1 MSLNQNIRVL
11 FISSGRN
18 GKIGC
23 VVKNQ
28 GESLK
33 DRGINVDYFL
43 IKPGFWGYLT
53 AIHKLRIKY
62 NLGQYDLV
70 HAHYSLCGFVAG
82 LAGCKPLVV
91 SLMGSDIYTSG
102 FSRTLIRLF
111 IRHKW
116 TETIVK
122 TKQMKELIGI
132 DSIHIIPNGVDI
144 ERFRPIS
151 KEIARQHIGYKED
164 KKLIVFIA
172 VKNREEKNLDLAM
185 DTIKHL
191 NDNSVDFKHIY
202 DVPNSEVPYYLNAAD
217 VLLLT
222 SKREGSVNVVKEA
235 LACNCPL
242 VATNVGDISWVLGD
256 LEGCYIT
263 TYDPCDV
270 ANKILAALYF
280 GRLTNGRDRILEL
293 GLDSHSVSASII
305 GLYERLVR
313 KKY

>member
-1 MSLNQNIRVL
+1 MNQNIRVL

-18 GKIGC
+18 GNVGC

-33 DRGINVDYFL
+33 EAGINVDYFL
-43 IKPGFWGYLT
+43 INSGLRGYLN
-53 AIHKLRIKY
+53 AIRKLRNVFK
-62 NLGQYDLV
+62 NGHYDLA

-82 LAGCKPLVV
+82 LSGCEPLVI
-91 SLMGSDIYTSG
+91 SLMGSDIYESV
-102 FSRTLIRLF
+102 FSRALIRLF
-111 IRHKW
+111 IRYKW
-116 TETIVK
+116 SETIVK
-122 TKQMKELIGI
+122 TRQMKELIGI
-132 DSIHIIPNGVDI
+132 DSVHIIPNGVDI
-144 ERFRPIS
+144 ERFRPIP
-151 KEIARQHIGYKED
+151 KEIARQHIGYKKD
-164 KKLIVFIA
+164 NKLILFIA
-172 VKNREEKNLDLAM
+172 VKNRTEKNIGLAK
-185 DTIKHL
+185 DAIKLLCDHDI
-191 NDNSVDFKHIY
+191 NFKHIH
-202 DVPNSEVPYYLNAAD
+202 DVPNQDIPYYLNAAD
-217 VLLLT
+217 ALLLT

-235 LACNCPL
+235 LACNCPV
-242 VATNVGDISWVLGD
+242 VATDVGDIRWVLGD

-270 ANKILAALYF
+270 ANNILATLYF